1 MMVFPYRYRADA
13 SLSTFFKGSRFNSSA
28 YHPSMACRPK
38 IGPYGLTPTTSFGE
52 ARGHRGGIVAVVGR
66 VKLLEER
73 AQPLAQ
79 LWIGRVVGWAKLGA
93 AKRWPTLQGQA
104 ALEFSWPA

>member
-1 MMVFPYRYRADA
+1 M
-13 SLSTFFKGSRFNSSA
+13 GS
-28 YHPSMACRPK
+28 
-38 IGPYGLTPTTSFGE
+38 LTPTTSFGE
-52 ARGHRGGIVAVVGR
+52 VRGHRGGIVAVVGR

-93 AKRWPTLQGQA
+93 AKPMANPTRANSARIFMACLRGCLA
-104 ALEFSWPA
+104 GWGVNKEPG